1 MLDLKITEEQRIARE
16 QSRKWLSKE
25 LEPHCDA
32 LDRDEMLPYDLV
44 KRFMREL
51 QGADTVETVEDLE
64 EVHRSRDFI
73 TSALI
78 GIEVAKVSPGF
89 AMALGASFELACYSI
104 LYAGTR
110 EQKEKYALPLARFD
124 KIGCWALTEPGA
136 GSDIMSMKSFAR
148 KDGDHYV
155 LNGSKT
161 FISNAPHADILVVV
175 VKTEQGFAQF
185 ILERGMEGLSTGEPL
200 DKMGMR
206 ASPTG
211 EIFMEDL
218 RVHESQLLGEDGQG
232 FLDALAVLQNE
243 RSKSPVMGIGIM
255 ERCLEEAVR
264 YAKEREQFNRPIIK
278 FQSLQFM
285 MARMWSAI
293 QASYAFLFMLGEL
306 KAQGVNITIP
316 ASAGKLYST
325 EMATQVALDAIQ
337 IMGGYGYMKE
347 YKVERFMRDAKLM
360 EIGAGTSQIQMW
372 IMSRE
377 LMGKDDLELNP
388 LFAGP
393 DPFQQRE

>member
-1 MLDLKITEEQRIARE
+1 MLNLKVTEEQRIARD
-16 QSRKWLSKE
+16 QARKWLKNE
-25 LEPHCDA
+25 LEPHTDA
-32 LDRDEMLPYDLV
+32 LDRHEMLPYELV

-51 QGADTVETVEDLE
+51 QGVDTIGTVEDLE
-64 EVHRSRDFI
+64 NFHKTRDFI

-89 AMALGASFELACYSI
+89 AMALGASFELACYAI
-104 LYAGTR
+104 LYAGTM
-110 EQKEKYALPLARFD
+110 EQKEKFALPLARFD
-124 KIGCWALTEPGA
+124 KIGCWALTEPNA
-136 GSDIMSMKSFAR
+136 GSDITAMKTFAK
-148 KDGDHYV
+148 KDGDNYI

-161 FISNAPHADILVVV
+161 FITNAPHADTMVVV
-175 VKTEQGFAQF
+175 AKTEKGFAQF
-185 ILERGMEGLSTGEPL
+185 ILDRGMDGISTGEPL

-211 EIFMEDL
+211 EIFMDDVKASED
-218 RVHESQLLGEDGQG
+218 RLLGEDGKG
-232 FLDALAVLQNE
+232 FMDALAVLQNE
-243 RSKSPVMGIGIM
+243 RTKSPIMGIGIM
-255 ERCLEEAVR
+255 ERCLTEAVR
-264 YAKEREQFNRPIIK
+264 YAKQREQFGKQIIR
-278 FQSLQFM
+278 FQGLQFI
-285 MARMWSAI
+285 MARMWEAL

-306 KAQGVNITIP
+306 KSQGIDITIP

-337 IMGGYGYMKE
+337 VMGGYGYMKE

-372 IMSRE
+372 IMARK
-377 LMGKDDLELNP
+377 LMETDEPELNP

-393 DPFQQRE
+393 DPFRT